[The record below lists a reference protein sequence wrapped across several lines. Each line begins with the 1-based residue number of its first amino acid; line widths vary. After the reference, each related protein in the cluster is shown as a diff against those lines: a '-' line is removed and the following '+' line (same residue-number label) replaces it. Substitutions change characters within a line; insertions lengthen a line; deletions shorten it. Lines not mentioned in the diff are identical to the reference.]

1 MPRNV
6 SLGRLWRR
14 RGGTGALSDENGAE
28 VSFTLRGDRK
38 PTNLSWIEIEAAAE
52 SIEAWARDLL
62 QR

>member
-1 MPRNV
+1 
-6 SLGRLWRR
+6 
-14 RGGTGALSDENGAE
+14 LSDENGAE